1 MGYFQDL
8 LQKPIQPPYLM
19 IPIVDN
25 QYVYQQN
32 VNLTIERPR
41 NLFAKFN
48 IKIKGLDGVKY
59 FKGKNKYKRKTI
71 YSLDDKPI
79 VTIADASN
87 GRKNI
92 YLGKNNKKVIASVK
106 PKSSGRKYKI
116 EFTNLANG
124 QKDAFY
130 MDSDKRLYGCGIFH
144 GKEKDGVPLL
154 CRIVIDRKIPTKFS
168 IEIAPGVDNMF
179 MMLLAV
185 FFSDRARYRSMTR
198 HHKTSSEKH
207 NKTHH
212 HSSGKK
218 NSSSSKKLGYAAGG
232 AAAGAAAG
240 AGIAAMAAHNNYGYG
255 YGGYGYGGYG
265 YGHPYGVNISHD
277 HDSSSSSSSSED
289 GNYGYDNND
298 NDSIS
303 SSSYNSGSDN
313 DDNDYD
319 GYGNF
324 DDNNH
329 NYGFGYNDYGYDYDG
344 GDYGGDYGGDFGGD
358 CGGDCG
364 GD

>member
-32 VNLTIERPR
+32 VNLTIERPS
-41 NLFAKFN
+41 NIFAKFN

-59 FKGKNKYKRKTI
+59 FKGKNKLRRKTI
-71 YSLDDKPI
+71 YTLDDKPI

-87 GRKNI
+87 GKKNI
-92 YLGKNNKKVIASVK
+92 YLGKNEKKVIATVK

-154 CRIVIDRKIPTKFS
+154 CRVVIDRKISTKFS

-185 FFSDRARYRSMTR
+185 FFSDRGRYKSMVKN
-198 HHKTSSEKH
+198 HKHSSSGKH

-212 HSSGKK
+212 HSSDKK
-218 NSSSSKKLGYAAGG
+218 HSSSGKKLGYAVGG
-232 AAAGAAAG
+232 AAVG
-240 AGIAAMAAHNNYGYG
+240 AGVAAMATHGHHGY
-255 YGGYGYGGYG
+255 GYG
-265 YGHPYGVNISHD
+265 YGHPYG
-277 HDSSSSSSSSED
+277 
-289 GNYGYDNND
+289 YGY
-298 NDSIS
+298 
-303 SSSYNSGSDN
+303 G
-313 DDNDYD
+313 
-319 GYGNF
+319 
-324 DDNNH
+324 H
-329 NYGFGYNDYGYDYDG
+329 P
-344 GDYGGDYGGDFGGD
+344 
-358 CGGDCG
+358 
-364 GD
+364 